1 MCHSIMVVYKQQDI
15 CEVTFTSKPSRH
27 LPTQTKREGKR
38 HAPMM
43 LCPHYSTEMRL
54 KCRPCII
61 GEKSDILLA
70 GGGLGFIPAK
80 AVEKNLS
87 FHQGAGRCSLQFPAQ
102 SNWNITC
109 TTLCTDTLKHT
120 GHFVWLKGWK

>member
-54 KCRPCII
+54 KCRPCIM
-61 GEKSDILLA
+61 GEKSAILLA
-70 GGGLGFIPAK
+70 GGGGS
-80 AVEKNLS
+80 VLS
-87 FHQGAGRCSLQFPAQ
+87 QQTRSRKISFTRVQAG
-102 SNWNITC
+102 
-109 TTLCTDTLKHT
+109 
-120 GHFVWLKGWK
+120 VV